1 MDDSRKRRF
10 SPLASL
16 FERVIVLIVVVLVV
30 QVTLGPITIAEAQA
44 EGDAQIALDD
54 FRALLQ
60 HPPPPPCGFLAVT
73 VFLGGP
79 GKFIEDWIS
88 IEHIRRVA
96 IVDGGA
102 VLYLSRGKL
111 FTYNS
116 LAEIG
121 RRITEARRRVL
132 NGCH

>member
-1 MDDSRKRRF
+1 MDNSRKRRF
-10 SPLASL
+10 NPLASL
-16 FERVIVLIVVVLVV
+16 FERVIVLIVVALVV
-30 QVTLGPITIAEAQA
+30 QATLGPITIAEAQA

-60 HPPPPPCGFLAVT
+60 HPPPPCGFLAVT

-96 IVDGGA
+96 IVESGA